1 MCAVILGIRPL
12 THWIQPLTID
22 HTHAQSG
29 QWSFWGWN
37 RFTCMGTMGVAGSW
51 RERELACFAE
61 AQPRLCVFWHRHNR
75 LAHSGDQNML
85 FDLLGRKHN
94 NPFPRPADSPGFGCH
109 RPLIASFLDTPPS
122 SLPRFNCTLWLFI
135 TIHTDPAFQAR

>member
-1 MCAVILGIRPL
+1 
-12 THWIQPLTID
+12 
-22 HTHAQSG
+22 
-29 QWSFWGWN
+29 
-37 RFTCMGTMGVAGSW
+37 
-51 RERELACFAE
+51 
-61 AQPRLCVFWHRHNR
+61 
-75 LAHSGDQNML
+75 ML

-135 TIHTDPAFQAR
+135 TIHTDPAFQARKEGEVASSGFVPDIFLTALSLPPPRHFGLCTALESATNFLRFLKAVPAS